1 MCESGDLVGVQGR
14 GEGCLDEI
22 VVRGE
27 FWGRE
32 ADDVA
37 EWSNARDSK
46 SRPLGGPG
54 WNPGIVGG
62 RCGRNGS
69 VSSWIRT
76 FVCRKRNN

>member
-37 EWSNARDSK
+37 EWSNARD
-46 SRPLGGPG
+46 
-54 WNPGIVGG
+54 
-62 RCGRNGS
+62 
-69 VSSWIRT
+69 
-76 FVCRKRNN
+76 